1 MHVFLSKLL
10 DNFSCIV
17 HDLHNYNFFFAFF
30 CLFVFAVGYVEE
42 LRKLVFTMPTAE
54 LKAVSEKYST
64 QAPEALRKLLNSI
77 MREKRG

>member
-1 MHVFLSKLL
+1 M
-10 DNFSCIV
+10 I
-17 HDLHNYNFFFAFF
+17 YIMIIFFAFF

-64 QAPEALRKLLNSI
+64 QAPESLRKLLNSI